1 MKHSGKG
8 TAHLCTGVKLKSF
21 TLIELLVVIAMIAI
35 LAGMLLPAL
44 NNAREKGRSA
54 SCVGNQ
60 KQLGLAI
67 QQYSADNDDYAVP
80 NDGVT
85 EPKWSS
91 MPTVHWP
98 LMMITLGYIDGTADA
113 AMDGQWSQLPLQ
125 SNILRCPSYV
135 REIAKSVNKG
145 CGLGG
150 YYSNPATEL
159 SFRGSTYGMTRV
171 FRNKTM
177 DGIANNARLLKM
189 NKIQNPTVFFAA
201 ADTYAN
207 GRAELAINNDETDSC
222 RPNIQRH
229 NGHAN
234 VTHAD
239 GHVSSIR
246 RDMKENRTTKN
257 SEWRA
262 YD

>member
-1 MKHSGKG
+1 MKPTLNK
-8 TAHLCTGVKLKSF
+8 KQF
-21 TLIELLVVIAMIAI
+21 TLIELLVVIAIIAI

-44 NNAREKGRSA
+44 NTAREKGRSA

-60 KQLGLAI
+60 KQLGMAI
-67 QQYSADNDDYAVP
+67 TQYASANNDFAVP

-85 EPKWSS
+85 EPHFSS
-91 MPTVHWP
+91 LPSYHWP
-98 LMMITLGYIDGTADA
+98 LMMISLGYIDGTPDEK
-113 AMDGQWSQLPLQ
+113 MNGQWSQLPLQ

-135 REIAKSVNKG
+135 KEIAKSNNKG

-150 YYSNPATEL
+150 YAPNPATDL
-159 SFRGSTYGMTRV
+159 SFRGSTYGMTRI

-177 DGIANNARLLKM
+177 DGIAGNARLLKM
-189 NKIQNPTVFFAA
+189 NKIQNPTTFFVA

-207 GRAELAINNDETDSC
+207 GRAELAINNDGTDSC
-222 RPNIQRH
+222 RPNLERH
-229 NGHAN
+229 AGHAN

-239 GHVSSIR
+239 GHVSSIK
-246 RDMKENRTTKN
+246 RDMRENRTTKN
-257 SEWRA
+257 TEWRA

>member
-1 MKHSGKG
+1 MKP
-8 TAHLCTGVKLKSF
+8 TLNRTSF
-21 TLIELLVVIAMIAI
+21 TLIELLVVIAIIAI

-44 NNAREKGRSA
+44 NSAREKGRSA
-54 SCVGNQ
+54 SCIGNQ

-67 QQYSADNDDYAVP
+67 LRYSADNDDYAVP

-85 EPKWSS
+85 EPHWSS
-91 MPTVHWP
+91 MPANHWP
-98 LMMITLGYIDGTADA
+98 LMMITLGYIDGTPDEK
-113 AMDGQWSQLPLQ
+113 MDGQWSQLPLQ

-135 REIAKSVNKG
+135 KEIATSNNKG
-145 CGLGG
+145 CGRGG
-150 YYSNPATEL
+150 LASDAQYEL
-159 SFRGSTYGMTRV
+159 SFRGSTYGMTRI

-207 GRAELAINNDETDSC
+207 GRAELAINSDETDSC
-222 RPNIQRH
+222 RPNLKRH
-229 NGHAN
+229 DGHAN

-257 SEWRA
+257 TEWRA